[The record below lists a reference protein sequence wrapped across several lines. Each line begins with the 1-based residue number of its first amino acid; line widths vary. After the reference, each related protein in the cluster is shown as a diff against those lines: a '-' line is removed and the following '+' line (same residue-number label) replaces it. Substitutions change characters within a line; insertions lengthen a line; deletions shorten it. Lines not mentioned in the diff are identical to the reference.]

1 LGAKKGL
8 TVPNKTYQ
16 VPAVVKALDILEYLG
31 KNGESSFTEIYTALE
46 IPKSSAFQILTT
58 LKSYGYVRH
67 AGQSSKYSLGF
78 RLYDLGTQAV
88 SRLDIRA
95 EAAPLL
101 RELMMKT
108 GQMAILGIQDG
119 QEGIYLAM
127 AEGNQTIRIHSWE
140 GMRFPLHSTALG
152 KALLAWQKEEDLDSF
167 LRNAPLARYT
177 ERTLTRASD
186 LKKHLQQV
194 RKQGWAL
201 DDREDEPNIRCLGAP
216 VRNIKGEV
224 VAAVSICG
232 LAADENG
239 DRKKNYPAVVI
250 ETARQLSL
258 KIGGKLSESQ

>member
-1 LGAKKGL
+1 M
-8 TVPNKTYQ
+8 PNKTYQ

-31 KNGESSFTEIYTALE
+31 KNGESSFTEIHTALE

-88 SRLDIRA
+88 SRLDIRE

-101 RELMMKT
+101 HDLLLKT
-108 GQMAILGIQDG
+108 GQMAILGIRDG
-119 QEGIYLAM
+119 LEGVYLAK

-152 KALLAWQKEEDLDSF
+152 KALLAWQGEEALEAF
-167 LRNAPLARYT
+167 LRKASLDRYT
-177 ERTLTRASD
+177 DKTITRASA
-186 LKKHLQQV
+186 LKKHLLLV

-232 LAADENG
+232 LAADMNG
-239 DRKKNYPAVVI
+239 DRKKNRPAAVI

-258 KIGGKLSESQ
+258 KIGGKLSDCQ